1 MARAVRFCRRL
12 CRDRGGAAAA
22 LLALSLP
29 ALVGIAAV
37 VIDLG
42 SMYLAERRLQGIADA
57 AAAAAVSSDIAATG
71 EAGVRAVIEQSGV
84 AGITLHEFA
93 PGRYVRDE
101 AVAHHRRF
109 TAHDPAAN
117 AARVHLR
124 QEVPLF
130 FAAVLTG
137 RNSAMVAARATATR
151 DDLVAFELG
160 TRLVAM
166 SGGLPNALLS
176 ALAGVDLGLT
186 QQDISALVSTRIDV
200 MEFADA
206 LRARNAGGNGSLG
219 GSLDRPTPL
228 PEILAAMA
236 DVADV
241 DAALVLGRIAQ
252 LAAGNEVVTSD
263 LVDLGPWGRGGVAD
277 ARIAAEVEV
286 YALLRSLLEAS
297 QGQSYAVSL
306 DLALAGVSSTR
317 VRIAGG
323 QGFERSPW
331 LTFDSAGD
339 VILRTAE
346 TRIALDLQLG
356 GPLLGALAN
365 LRLPLFVEVA
375 SAEARISDIV
385 CDPDDGRHGVTVDA
399 RPAIGK
405 VALADFNAA
414 QFGDFTRPLALRPGR
429 LVGTALLSV
438 DGYADVALGGD
449 LTQQIHFS
457 PAEID
462 SRARKEV
469 GTMDLAAATTR
480 SLLHDLSLDVRTLGI
495 NLGLGLSKTQITA
508 IVGDA
513 LTTLAPAVDGLLNQ
527 VTGLLGVKLGMAEV
541 SVNALRC
548 GSPMIVA

>member
-297 QGQSYAVSL
+297 QGK
-306 DLALAGVSSTR
+306 
-317 VRIAGG
+317 
-323 QGFERSPW
+323 P
-331 LTFDSAGD
+331 
-339 VILRTAE
+339 
-346 TRIALDLQLG
+346 
-356 GPLLGALAN
+356 P
-365 LRLPLFVEVA
+365 
-375 SAEARISDIV
+375 
-385 CDPDDGRHGVTVDA
+385 
-399 RPAIGK
+399 
-405 VALADFNAA
+405 
-414 QFGDFTRPLALRPGR
+414 
-429 LVGTALLSV
+429 
-438 DGYADVALGGD
+438 
-449 LTQQIHFS
+449 
-457 PAEID
+457 
-462 SRARKEV
+462 
-469 GTMDLAAATTR
+469 
-480 SLLHDLSLDVRTLGI
+480 
-495 NLGLGLSKTQITA
+495 
-508 IVGDA
+508 
-513 LTTLAPAVDGLLNQ
+513 
-527 VTGLLGVKLGMAEV
+527 
-541 SVNALRC
+541 
-548 GSPMIVA
+548 